1 MKKVVKSNLLV
12 AILLIF
18 LVGCTKKVT
27 TEDLKANDWL
37 IESAN
42 QEEPNMI
49 ASFSNHV
56 MTIKI
61 DSGGLASSAENEWEA
76 LGEEFAKNLIDNLDF
91 KLEYTLKNNVM
102 TIQDIEDESN
112 NTEFT
117 VTREDK
123 NIVFTPKKDASSE
136 TLLLKPY
143 AKTEK
148 GTTETSSISSA
159 SRSTSVSTESE
170 LTEETTSNSTL
181 FTSEETRSVQVTLAD
196 FIGGWGLPQSDT
208 LFFIAADGSFT
219 TGGIDGGTPSYPSY
233 SFSTTPDGKSMMSLI
248 HEKENTTD
256 LILET
261 DGTLTIEGATY
272 IYLGNYTLDEFRAKK
287 AAEDQALIEEQEHVH
302 SENVTSSDAPA
313 NSFEAIESAKSFMA
327 DGGDSS
333 QFDNYTFSDDA
344 GVMADASG
352 RPYYSIRVRQNG
364 GNGMNSMA
372 IGVITVYADTGE
384 CSWQ

>member
-1 MKKVVKSNLLV
+1 
-12 AILLIF
+12 
-18 LVGCTKKVT
+18 
-27 TEDLKANDWL
+27 
-37 IESAN
+37 
-42 QEEPNMI
+42 
-49 ASFSNHV
+49 
-56 MTIKI
+56 
-61 DSGGLASSAENEWEA
+61 

-91 KLEYTLKNNVM
+91 KLEYTLKNNIM
-102 TIQDIEDESN
+102 TIQDIEDERN

-117 VTREDK
+117 VIREDK

-143 AKTEK
+143 AKIEKSATE
-148 GTTETSSISSA
+148 SISISSA

-170 LTEETTSNSTL
+170 LTEETISSSTL

-196 FIGGWGLPQSDT
+196 FIGDWGLSQSDT

-261 DGTLTIEGATY
+261 DGTLTIDGATY

-287 AAEDQALIEEQEHVH
+287 KLKI
-302 SENVTSSDAPA
+302 
-313 NSFEAIESAKSFMA
+313 KLL
-327 DGGDSS
+327 
-333 QFDNYTFSDDA
+333 
-344 GVMADASG
+344 
-352 RPYYSIRVRQNG
+352 
-364 GNGMNSMA
+364 
-372 IGVITVYADTGE
+372 
-384 CSWQ
+384 